1 MIIAS
6 FFGGIVGFILE
17 IYGILIIAHVVIV
30 WFQMPTSNQIVQFIL
45 GATEPILKPARQIV
59 PVVAGLDV
67 SPFVVLFVL
76 WLIKLYF
83 GG

>member
-6 FFGGIVGFILE
+6 FLGGIVDFILE
-17 IYGILIIAHVVIV
+17 IYGILIIAHVIVV
-30 WFQMPTSNQIVQFIL
+30 WFQLPTTNQIVQFIL
-45 GATEPILKPARQIV
+45 STTEPILKPTRQIV
-59 PVVAGLDV
+59 PAVAGLDI

>member
-6 FFGGIVGFILE
+6 FLGGIVDFILE
-17 IYGILIIAHVVIV
+17 IYGILIIAHVIVV
-30 WFQMPTSNQIVQFIL
+30 WFQLPTTNQIVQFIL
-45 GATEPILKPARQIV
+45 STTEPILKPTRQIL
-59 PVVAGLDV
+59 PAVAGLDI